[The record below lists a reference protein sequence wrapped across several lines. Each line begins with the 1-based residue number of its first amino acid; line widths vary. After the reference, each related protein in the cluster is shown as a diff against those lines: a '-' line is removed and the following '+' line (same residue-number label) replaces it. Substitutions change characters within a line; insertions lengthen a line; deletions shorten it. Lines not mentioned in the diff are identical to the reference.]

1 MNLDRMRNVS
11 GNFVRA
17 RSFVR
22 ELLLVCKR
30 GIMFVEN
37 DEYIFNDGFFIIFVP
52 LFRYCILLN
61 EIL

>member
-37 DEYIFNDGFFIIFVP
+37 DEYIFNDGFLSF
-52 LFRYCILLN
+52 LFLCLGTVYC
-61 EIL
+61 